1 MPTLNIITNG
11 KQCRAPLKFVRFPC
25 SGGRISIDLQN
36 ETSQTGRRCTYL
48 SLSLSLLFRPRPPT
62 VPGNGLD
69 NSDALKALSTAVAS
83 ATGKPESYVLVSL
96 RTDVALSFGGSEA
109 PAAFGDLLSIGA
121 VGGAKN
127 KTISKAVSDVVTA
140 KLGVPS
146 SRFYLSIT
154 DMKGSDFGWNGGTF

>member
-1 MPTLNIITNG
+1 M
-11 KQCRAPLKFVRFPC
+11 R
-25 SGGRISIDLQN
+25 GGRSSIHRLKQASGNDASSSSLISLCQ
-36 ETSQTGRRCTYL
+36 
-48 SLSLSLLFRPRPPT
+48 PRPPPEPNLLSFSLSP

-69 NSDALKALSTAVAS
+69 NSDTLKSLSAAVAS

-96 RTDVALSFGGSEA
+96 RTDVALCFGGTEA
-109 PAAFGDLLSIGA
+109 PAAFAELLSIGA

-127 KTISKAVSDVVTA
+127 KTISRAVSDVVTA

-154 DMKGSDFGWNGGTF
+154 DKQGSDFGWNGGTF

>member
-1 MPTLNIITNG
+1 MPSTVEIRAFSRAAEEEFRLICKT
-11 KQCRAPLKFVRFPC
+11 KQAKPGDGAL
-25 SGGRISIDLQN
+25 I
-36 ETSQTGRRCTYL
+36 

-154 DMKGSDFGWNGGTF
+154 DMKGSDFGWTGGTF